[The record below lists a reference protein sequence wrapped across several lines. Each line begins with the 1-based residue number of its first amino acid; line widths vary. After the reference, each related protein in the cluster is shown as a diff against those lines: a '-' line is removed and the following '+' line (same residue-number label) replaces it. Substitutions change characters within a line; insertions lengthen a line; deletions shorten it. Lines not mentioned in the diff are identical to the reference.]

1 MTELPEKKGMSKGC
15 LITLI
20 IVGVLIVMIVIAGL
34 VCYMK
39 RDDIIKFGVK
49 TLVSGVKVELA
60 ENPVEGIDTVNVNAM
75 ADAFILKIDSSEINA
90 EKMAIFSQTIQ
101 TIIGDKELDSL
112 EVVSFMEAMVKFYP
126 ELKEYMPSEELEE
139 PDSVTVEQ

>member
-1 MTELPEKKGMSKGC
+1 MTELPEKKRMSKGC

-20 IVGVLIVMIVIAGL
+20 IIGVLIVMIVIAGL

-75 ADAFILKIDSSEINA
+75 ADAFILKIDSSEIDA

-112 EVVSFMEAMVKFYP
+112 EVVNFMEAMVQFYP
-126 ELKEYMPSEELEE
+126 ELEEYMPVEELEE